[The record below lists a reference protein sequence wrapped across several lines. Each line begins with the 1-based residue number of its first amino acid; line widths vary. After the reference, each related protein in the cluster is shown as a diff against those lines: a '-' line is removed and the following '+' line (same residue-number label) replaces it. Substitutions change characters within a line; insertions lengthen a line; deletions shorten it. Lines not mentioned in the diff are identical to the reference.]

1 MDTQHICRAVQLET
15 LRSEIRRLIFH
26 GQLQGQCFDAKAAT
40 LSGGSRSCSSSNR
53 SRSRSRSRSGSRS
66 GRVVCGDYDSDE
78 DAENSA
84 GKQSLSISKEMDLF
98 ALQEDLCRFCDDYP
112 SHGYS

>member
-40 LSGGSRSCSSSNR
+40 LSGDSSSSSSSSNR
-53 SRSRSRSRSGSRS
+53 SRSRS

-78 DAENSA
+78 DAESSA